1 MKKSI
6 LLFSLLIVFILS
18 LFINFDIP
26 EITLRLQ
33 SDSPNINPPEISI
46 SQSGGQAAERISY
59 RIMSSSDCYMVI
71 GLRNYET
78 SFQRNMLN
86 SFAIIISGAERTEEL
101 LRQDIVIPLREGVSA
116 EFDVIRNHPFKW
128 HYLGRIY
135 KLSALTGT
143 FILLYGLSLFF
154 LNYRK
159 EILSF
164 FDKDWPHEIV
174 VFFKNINPLYYKTFI
189 ACFIAMNIVFLYH
202 TVHFIWGNHDW
213 GFVKYGFPWFGTLW
227 GGRLTENI
235 FAKLLYGGKVL
246 PVFCNF
252 FNFASFSLTAVLLCI
267 IWKIP
272 KNLFSYISV
281 SLLLVL
287 SPYTLGWLYVTNMI
301 HFTVPAIVI
310 AAMIVALKSV
320 EEADIKRKYVFNAIS
335 VFLLIYAFFAY
346 PPVLNTIAVVF
357 CGMFFMEYFFEE
369 KNLKE
374 IFFKSRYVIADVFM
388 SGILFKIALYILP
401 LFASTVDSRA
411 YMTQNVDF
419 TGFIKGFF
427 FCVNAA
433 FMQFVLTQPFLDSFY
448 KWTLLIMISVSII
461 SVILYACK
469 VKRNI
474 ATVFMAFFIYL
485 VAMIST
491 QSSSF
496 LAVDKSIAFQPRIAM
511 FGLLFF
517 YIFSFA
523 VIIRHKGNVF
533 RNIAFVLFIVICQA
547 SVVRDVNAQKIWK
560 LGFDAERENILK
572 LAYVIESHSSFDPSK
587 KYIYVAFGKQ
597 HSYREN
603 YYNEEYDIGDALT
616 LNYPY
621 TPEWI
626 PHVPLQFYSKN
637 NYIENGYSIYRGC
650 FTPVDVQH
658 RINDDLADFKANAK
672 PWPAQGSVLV
682 NDKYIA
688 VMFDRESL

>member
-86 SFAIIISGAERTEEL
+86 NFAIIISGAERTEEL

-116 EFDVIRNHPFKW
+116 EFDVIRDHPFRW

-164 FDKDWPHEIV
+164 LDKDWPHEIV

-213 GFVKYGFPWFGTLW
+213 GFVKYGLGWFGAVW
-227 GGRLTENI
+227 GGRLTENF
-235 FAKLLYGGKVL
+235 FAKTLFGGDVL
-246 PVFCNF
+246 PLFYNF
-252 FNFASFSLTAVLLCI
+252 FNFATFSIGAVLLCVL
-267 IWKIP
+267 WKIP
-272 KNLFSYISV
+272 KNLFSYLTV

-287 SPYTLGWLYVTNMI
+287 TPYTLSWLFMVNMI
-301 HFTVPAIVI
+301 HFALPAIVFGG
-310 AAMIVALKSV
+310 MLLALKAG
-320 EEADIKRKYVFNAIS
+320 EENQKNRTVLNSLS
-335 VFLLIYAFFAY
+335 VFMILYAFFAY
-346 PPVLNTIAVVF
+346 PPVLSTITVVF
-357 CGMFFMEYFFEE
+357 SGMCLMECFYEE
-369 KNLKE
+369 KKIRE
-374 IFFKSRYVIADVFM
+374 IFFKFRYIIANVVV
-388 SGILFKIALYILP
+388 SGLIFKISLKILP
-401 LFASTVDSRA
+401 FLSDSVDAKA
-411 YMTQNVDF
+411 YMTQNVGISAF
-419 TGFIKGFF
+419 FKGIIPTFKSVF
-427 FCVNAA
+427 L
-433 FMQFVLTQPFLDSFY
+433 QFVVTQPFLDFNY
-448 KWTLLIMISVSII
+448 KMLWLILMAVSVATLAYSAFDRKLD
-461 SVILYACK
+461 
-469 VKRNI
+469 KRTVLFSLLFFLLTI
-474 ATVFMAFFIYL
+474 CASQTTVFLSLDKGIMF
-485 VAMIST
+485 ST
-491 QSSSF
+491 
-496 LAVDKSIAFQPRIAM
+496 RIAM
-511 FGLLFF
+511 FGLLFLYVF
-517 YIFSFA
+517 LYA
-523 VIIRHKGNVF
+523 VIIRQKGNMF
-533 RNIAFVLFIVICQA
+533 RNLGFIFFILIALGGV
-547 SVVRDVNAQKIWK
+547 SRNVNAQKIWK
-560 LGFDAERENILK
+560 LGFDAEKANILSI
-572 LAYVIESHSSFDPSK
+572 AHEIESHPAFDPGK
-587 KYIYVAFGKQ
+587 KYIYVAFGRQ
-597 HSYREN
+597 HSFRED
-603 YYNEEYDIGDALT
+603 YYFEDYDLPDERM
-616 LNYPY
+616 LNYPF
-621 TPEWI
+621 TPDWV
-626 PHVPLQFYSKN
+626 PHVPLQFFARK
-637 NYIENGYSIYRGC
+637 NYIENGYSIFKGC
-650 FTPVDVQH
+650 LTPKNIQDGL
-658 RINDDLADFKANAK
+658 NNDLADFKANAK